1 VKNLQVF
8 NQADMTIEN
17 VDGMNLF
24 ITTDSAAI
32 SCLFING
39 GTSELHLWS
48 LPMLAKFMHKHK
60 VYANVLTLTGE
71 FVGYLDQV
79 AIHILQNIRNQEGF
93 WDVGEMN
100 VHRDRRTED
109 LSQEAI
115 NWCMNQDEEL
125 YSILMSLKT
134 VDAR

>member
-1 VKNLQVF
+1 
-8 NQADMTIEN
+8 M
-17 VDGMNLF
+17 
-24 ITTDSAAI
+24 S
-32 SCLFING
+32 
-39 GTSELHLWS
+39 
-48 LPMLAKFMHKHK
+48 KHK

-79 AIHILQNIRNQEGF
+79 AINILQNIRNQEGF